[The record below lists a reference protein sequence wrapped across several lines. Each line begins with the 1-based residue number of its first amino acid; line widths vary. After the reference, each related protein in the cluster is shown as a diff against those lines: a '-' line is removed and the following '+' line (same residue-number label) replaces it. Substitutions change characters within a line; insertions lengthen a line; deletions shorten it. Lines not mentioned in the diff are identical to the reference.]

1 MFENDHG
8 NPCLSGALF
17 HFLLFFVT
25 GREAPT
31 MVNEISAIAIS
42 TPGKRKKEKRKKLLL
57 EQSITGVTTVSVTDL
72 YLWWKKE
79 KVYVYKYANTGT

>member
-1 MFENDHG
+1 
-8 NPCLSGALF
+8 
-17 HFLLFFVT
+17 
-25 GREAPT
+25 

-79 KVYVYKYANTGT
+79 KVYVYKYANTST

>member
-1 MFENDHG
+1 
-8 NPCLSGALF
+8 
-17 HFLLFFVT
+17 
-25 GREAPT
+25 

-72 YLWWKKE
+72 YL
-79 KVYVYKYANTGT
+79 